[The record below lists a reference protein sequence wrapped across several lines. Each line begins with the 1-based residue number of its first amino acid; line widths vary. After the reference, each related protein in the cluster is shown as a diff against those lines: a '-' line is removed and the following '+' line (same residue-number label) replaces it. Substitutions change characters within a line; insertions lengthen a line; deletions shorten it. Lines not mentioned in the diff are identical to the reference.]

1 MCSDIDLV
9 PGCGDLSALH
19 PVPAV
24 LVATMAVSSGP
35 QIRSRVKLQRRALS
49 TTTGTSWTHAYQP
62 GLSQLCRRKRNAR
75 SLGQPSRHEPLLL
88 SHQLFLG
95 CTVVCFSQSLHTSVP
110 SYKFFLGL
118 PAGGQLSLPHRS
130 SEESTRQCKA
140 TGATV
145 TLGMHQQLLP

>member
-1 MCSDIDLV
+1 MCSDIGLV

-24 LVATMAVSSGP
+24 LVATKAVSSGP

-49 TTTGTSWTHAYQP
+49 TTMGTSRTHAYQP
-62 GLSQLCRRKRNAR
+62 GLSQLRRRKRNTR
-75 SLGQPSRHEPLLL
+75 SLGQPSVHEPLL

-95 CTVVCFSQSLHTSVP
+95 RTAVCFSQSLHTSVP
-110 SYKFFLGL
+110 SYKSSLGL

-130 SEESTRQCKA
+130 SEESTHQCKA

-145 TLGMHQQLLP
+145 TLGVHQQLLP